1 MLYPLSY
8 ERPSALFIPKR
19 PIFATVRGALA
30 GRMARPP
37 LSCPPGR
44 WPMSLDMGETMIY
57 AQGQAHASSQI

>member
-1 MLYPLSY
+1 
-8 ERPSALFIPKR
+8 
-19 PIFATVRGALA
+19 
-30 GRMARPP
+30 MARPP